1 MAEQFIVCPHCGKKI
16 LLTEAISHQ
25 IREELIRDF
34 EKDAEKTLQ
43 EKIKKVE
50 KAAKRKAQDAVTT
63 DLADLKEQVAEKDRK
78 LAEVQQVELELR
90 KARRK
95 LEDEKRTF
103 ELDMARKL
111 DGARKKIE
119 EEASR
124 RLMEQQRFKDA
135 EKEKLIKDMRK
146 QIGILKRKAEI
157 GSQQMQGEVME
168 IGLEELLRSSF
179 SSDEIIAVPKGIKGA
194 DIIQK
199 VHDETGRYCGSIVWE
214 TKRTKAWSG
223 GWIQKLKD
231 DQRELR
237 AEVAAIVTEVLPK
250 DVNGFGCV
258 SGVWV
263 LGYSL
268 VGGVAS
274 ALRHGLLDVAQT
286 ILARRGK
293 EEETELLY
301 SYLSGPQFRQRVE
314 AIVETFS
321 AMKEELDKEKRAI
334 NKIWAK
340 REKQIERVIGN
351 TVGMYGDLE
360 GIISLPQ
367 IESLELKAL
376 TAGTGENPE

>member
-293 EEETELLY
+293 EEKTELLY